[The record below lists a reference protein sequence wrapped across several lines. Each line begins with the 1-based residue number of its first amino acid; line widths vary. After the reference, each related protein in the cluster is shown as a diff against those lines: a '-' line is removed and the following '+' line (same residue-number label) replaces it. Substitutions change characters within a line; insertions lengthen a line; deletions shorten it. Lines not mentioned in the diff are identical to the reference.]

1 MTRENKRRSV
11 SAGLWVA
18 QGLLAA
24 LFLFAGGMK
33 LVMPVEQMQQGPV
46 AFPGAFLRFIG
57 VAEVL
62 GAIGLILP
70 AWLRI
75 RPNLTPLAAQCL
87 VVIMIGATVTTLFAG
102 VTAAIVPFV
111 VTVVLVVVSYGR
123 THWAPRLPRT
133 RAEA

>member
-18 QGLLAA
+18 QGLCAA
-24 LFLFAGGMK
+24 LFLFAGSMK
-33 LVMPVEQMQQGPV
+33 LVMPVEQMQQGPIV
-46 AFPGAFLRFIG
+46 LPGAFLRFIG

-70 AWLRI
+70 ALLRV
-75 RPNLTPLAAQCL
+75 RPSLTPLAAKCL
-87 VVIMIGATVTTLFAG
+87 VVIMLGATVTTLFAG
-102 VTAAIVPFV
+102 VTAAIVPFIVGIVLGV
-111 VTVVLVVVSYGR
+111 VAYGR

-133 RAEA
+133 RAAA